1 VTFHQ
6 TAPAGAAI
14 AAIVSAPADLGVA
27 HDLAL
32 RKAYALAAVSQTRGN
47 VSTKELRFDQSVV
60 EALADFAAARA
71 EIVAA
76 KVAVDHP

>member
-1 VTFHQ
+1 VTVHQ
-6 TAPAGAAI
+6 SAPAGAAI
-14 AAIVSAPADLGVA
+14 AAIVSAPANLGVA

-32 RKAYALAAVSQTRGN
+32 RKAHALATAWQSGGN
-47 VSTKELRFDQSVV
+47 VSTSELRFDQSVV

-76 KVAVDHP
+76 KVTVDNP